1 MTIVPSLPRVV
12 VCKYKDD
19 DAARTRRTVLLCRR
33 WVDNVRDVAK
43 RRDGRIITWAVSAA
57 FFMVVEIKKA
67 GRKRGDGKKSERK
80 EEGGKEGVIK
90 KYD

>member
-43 RRDGRIITWAVSAA
+43 RRDGRIITWAVSGGL
-57 FFMVVEIKKA
+57 FHGCGDKKS
-67 GRKRGDGKKSERK
+67 GEKRGDGKRKKVKEKKRGERR
-80 EEGGKEGVIK
+80 G
-90 KYD
+90 

>member
-1 MTIVPSLPRVV
+1 MPSLPRVV

-43 RRDGRIITWAVSAA
+43 RRDGRIINWLFLAA
-57 FFMVVEIKKA
+57 FFMVVSGEKK
-67 GRKRGDGKKSERK
+67 
-80 EEGGKEGVIK
+80 GGKGKEKKGNKRRGGKGGV
-90 KYD
+90 